1 MPRSAALLL
10 LALSCALW
18 SPARAGEPGKKAGVT
33 KAPFGKTADGKQ
45 VDLDTLTNDKG
56 MTAKVITYGATLTQ
70 LLVPDK
76 SGEAADVVLGFD
88 DLKGYLANNTFF
100 GSTVGRYAYRIARG
114 RFTLDGKTY
123 RLATN
128 NKPNHLHGGDKGF
141 DKVVWSAKPVTTPRG
156 VGVRF
161 SYKSRDGEEGYP
173 GNLSASVT
181 YLLARDRNELW
192 LHYTATTDKATP
204 VNLSNHTYFNLAG
217 QGSGDILGQEMMIA
231 ADRYTP
237 TDETLI
243 PTGELKPVKGT
254 PYDFT
259 RPHTI
264 GSRIKELKGEG
275 KPGGYDINYVLN
287 SGGGKLALGARAR
300 DPKSGRV
307 MEMWTTE
314 PGVQF
319 YTGNFL
325 DGSVKGKGGVAYGRH
340 AGFCLEAQHFPDS
353 PNKKE
358 FPSTIL
364 RPGKVYTQTTVYKF
378 PAK

>member
-1 MPRSAALLL
+1 
-10 LALSCALW
+10 
-18 SPARAGEPGKKAGVT
+18 V
-33 KAPFGKTADGKQ
+33 Q
-45 VDLDTLTNDKG
+45 
-56 MTAKVITYGATLTQ
+56 
-70 LLVPDK
+70 
-76 SGEAADVVLGFD
+76 
-88 DLKGYLANNTFF
+88 
-100 GSTVGRYAYRIARG
+100 
-114 RFTLDGKTY
+114 
-123 RLATN
+123 
-128 NKPNHLHGGDKGF
+128 
-141 DKVVWSAKPVTTPRG
+141 
-156 VGVRF
+156 
-161 SYKSRDGEEGYP
+161 
-173 GNLSASVT
+173 

-192 LHYTATTDKATP
+192 LNYRATTDKATP
-204 VNLSNHTYFNLAG
+204 VNLSNHTYFNLTG
-217 QGSGDILGQEMMIA
+217 QGSGDILGQEMMIV

-243 PTGELKPVKGT
+243 PTGELKSVKGT

-325 DGSVKGKGGVAYGRH
+325 DGSVKGKGGAAYGRH

-364 RPGKVYTQTTVYKF
+364 RPGKVYTQITVYKF